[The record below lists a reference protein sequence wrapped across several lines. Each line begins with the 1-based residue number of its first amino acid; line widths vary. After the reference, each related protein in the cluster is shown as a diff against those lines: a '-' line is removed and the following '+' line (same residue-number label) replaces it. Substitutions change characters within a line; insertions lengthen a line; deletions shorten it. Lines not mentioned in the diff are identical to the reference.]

1 MEIQLSQKE
10 RLFLEDAKIQEEVCI
25 EKYKSYSGQTQDQ
38 QLKQLFNRLSGEEQH
53 HHDIINQMLQG
64 QQPNLSHAGLNL
76 QGQQTQQ
83 GTAQQ
88 NTFQGTSGSQQG
100 NQRDKMLCTDLL
112 STEKY
117 VSGTYDGDVFES
129 ANPAVRQAMQHIQQ
143 EEQKHGEDIFN
154 YMSSHGMYDVK

>member
-1 MEIQLSQKE
+1 MNLQLSQKE
-10 RLFLEDAKIQEEVCI
+10 RMFLEDAKIQEEVCI
-25 EKYKSYSGQTQDQ
+25 EKYNNYSGQTQDP

-53 HHDIINQMLQG
+53 HHDIVNQMLQG

-76 QGQQTQQ
+76 QSQQ

-88 NTFQGTSGSQQG
+88 NTSQGTAGTQQG

-117 VSGTYDGDVFES
+117 VSGTYDSDVFES
-129 ANPAVRQAMQHIQQ
+129 ASPAVRQAMQHIQQ
-143 EEQKHGEDIFN
+143 EEQKHGEELFN
-154 YMSSHGMYDVK
+154 YMNSHGMYNVK